1 MKWDANDLV
10 LLHPGP
16 TRRISMREV
25 IDWARDRMID
35 NAIEVEHL
43 RLDRSLTDEEVDRIS
58 NDVPVP
64 TLDDAIER
72 LQDDGVATF
81 RRRAR

>member
-10 LLHPGP
+10 LLYPGP
-16 TRRISMREV
+16 TRRISLREV
-25 IDWARDRMID
+25 LGWARDRMQD
-35 NAIEVEHL
+35 NAIESEHL
-43 RLDRSLTDEEVDRIS
+43 RLGRILTDEEVDRIA